1 MAPRFNPPPNWP
13 APPSGWTPP
22 PGWRPDPAWGP
33 PPAGWQ
39 LWIDDSPYAAPSGAV
54 ARTSPQSR
62 AVWPAA
68 VAGGVAA
75 VVTFVAI
82 GIGIAGGSESQNP
95 APPPTSQPRTVAEDA
110 DNQEEPGETVSTEAA
125 EEASR
130 AAAVEAEREAAEE
143 AARVAAEEERRAA
156 EEAAQAAEDE
166 LTDPENYESITDREW
181 AQIERNPDAHV
192 GERYVIYGHV
202 FQFDANT
209 GPTSFM
215 ALTSGQPKSN
225 WWEYDIDTLVDGRS
239 AETVEDVVEGDLV
252 TLYVEVLGSTSY
264 TTLIGGYNTTPHV
277 QVNALSVDGSIQ
289 Y

>member
-1 MAPRFNPPPNWP
+1 M
-13 APPSGWTPP
+13 
-22 PGWRPDPAWGP
+22 
-33 PPAGWQ
+33 
-39 LWIDDSPYAAPSGAV
+39 
-54 ARTSPQSR
+54 
-62 AVWPAA
+62 
-68 VAGGVAA
+68 
-75 VVTFVAI
+75 
-82 GIGIAGGSESQNP
+82 
-95 APPPTSQPRTVAEDA
+95 
-110 DNQEEPGETVSTEAA
+110 
-125 EEASR
+125 
-130 AAAVEAEREAAEE
+130 EAEREAAEE

-225 WWEYDIDTLVDGRS
+225 WWEHDIDTLVDGRS

>member
-1 MAPRFNPPPNWP
+1 MLLLWK
-13 APPSGWTPP
+13 PSG
-22 PGWRPDPAWGP
+22 RPRRKRHA
-33 PPAGWQ
+33 
-39 LWIDDSPYAAPSGAV
+39 
-54 ARTSPQSR
+54 
-62 AVWPAA
+62 
-68 VAGGVAA
+68 
-75 VVTFVAI
+75 
-82 GIGIAGGSESQNP
+82 
-95 APPPTSQPRTVAEDA
+95 
-110 DNQEEPGETVSTEAA
+110 
-125 EEASR
+125 
-130 AAAVEAEREAAEE
+130 
-143 AARVAAEEERRAA
+143 VAAEEERRAA